1 MLRLGHFVRA
11 HSAVGSS
18 LKALLCYRR
27 ADMFCVHFSCLP
39 SLAHGH
45 TTEKLVAA
53 NTTLIIVT
61 RGLLACV
68 LMLQMYPHGVLEP
81 GGMKNHVGDSDMH
94 MEFVHGS
101 SPARHK
107 LCARVQWASKQ
118 HVAAALCSAHTRVS
132 SSAVGDQREL
142 RRHSKLVHLW
152 GSAGVSSWRAH
163 GACRWPHTR
172 AAPQCHARRSPGRGL
187 SQAAPT
193 FT

>member
-1 MLRLGHFVRA
+1 
-11 HSAVGSS
+11 
-18 LKALLCYRR
+18 
-27 ADMFCVHFSCLP
+27 
-39 SLAHGH
+39 
-45 TTEKLVAA
+45 
-53 NTTLIIVT
+53 
-61 RGLLACV
+61 
-68 LMLQMYPHGVLEP
+68 MLQMYPHGVLEP

-118 HVAAALCSAHTRVS
+118 HAAAALCSAHARVS

-163 GACRWPHTR
+163 GACRRPHTR
-172 AAPQCHARRSPGRGL
+172 AALQCHARRSPGRGL

-193 FT
+193 FTWSRAHLSSSSTLVCTRSSPRADATITASSCLHTSFRELSTSKA